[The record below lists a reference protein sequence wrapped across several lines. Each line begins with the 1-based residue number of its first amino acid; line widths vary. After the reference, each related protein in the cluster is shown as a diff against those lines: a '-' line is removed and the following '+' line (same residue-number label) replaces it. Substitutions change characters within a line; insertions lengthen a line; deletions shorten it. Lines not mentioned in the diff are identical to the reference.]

1 MLGWF
6 QIWNPQAKGTS
17 SVHCPQSPCLL
28 YPVRVS
34 AADAAITSNQYLT
47 NYLQSV
53 ILPKTSR
60 RRPPAALLQS
70 NEVSFIEP
78 AVAQEDIPS
87 RGLGSL
93 PVRGAACM
101 VWGMSWMVLEGMQE
115 VRTCSGLDTVKR
127 QAPSTMGSLF
137 RR

>member
-1 MLGWF
+1 M
-6 QIWNPQAKGTS
+6 
-17 SVHCPQSPCLL
+17 
-28 YPVRVS
+28 YPRRVS
-34 AADAAITSNQYLT
+34 AADAASTSNQELT

-60 RRPPAALLQS
+60 RRPPTALLQS
-70 NEVSFIEP
+70 SEVSVLEP
-78 AVAQEDIPS
+78 AVVQEDIPS

-93 PVRGAACM
+93 PVTGAACM

-115 VRTCSGLDTVKR
+115 VRTRSGLDIVKR
-127 QAPSTMGSLF
+127 EAPSTMGSLF